1 MQLFGIS
8 SYNKALYPSIFIMS
22 ATPNI
27 ERSHQRTKPTYKKR
41 LILVLCVLA
50 LLPLAEK
57 TMSTA
62 QAGVFD
68 SLLKILLPFY
78 DGDRSLGDN
87 SPQDTNKDNDEGTP
101 QTAEPAFMPVAP
113 SQPELS
119 TPNKLDEPDMG
130 EYIDDGTDDDYLP
143 NADTVDIPDIIFD
156 DILNAHDSTPMLGY
170 PDLYALLSA
179 EFGVDRGQIGESLTI
194 YKAESF
200 TANATAVFERALAL
214 SIEYETPEQSLA
226 FARAWQRQNPEHIPA
241 WFYVAHL
248 ALKAG
253 DYHEA
258 STMLAMILDYDEKA
272 DLTGILTGIFPQNPD
287 EQRQLFTALQ
297 TMEDDNPS
305 LSVLRA
311 GLLLRLQDYAPALAY
326 INKALED
333 EPDNLAFITLK
344 IDILKESGQE
354 SAMWAFIRQKVKEL
368 PTIKELHLYE
378 IRHEIDMGQLGRA
391 WDLLQVANRQTKDPD
406 VALLT
411 ALVGLDIG
419 KYENARTV
427 LTPLLD
433 VPAFNSRAN
442 YYLAIS
448 YERSGN
454 LTLAK
459 EHYEKV
465 KDSEHVLDARTKVV
479 GYYLAKDDVDKAIA
493 TLVRLRD
500 DFEIYAIDSYL
511 LHAEILLRQDKK
523 TEAQNLLTVANREYP
538 DDDRLLFASFQLLQN
553 ELSDDD
559 KRFAIDKLLELDRMN
574 PAYRLA
580 DIKLRLSQN
589 PNDLSALE
597 GAMSLAQIS
606 SDDPNYD
613 PQLQLEALIVLG
625 NHALSQGNYRAVLD
639 YLEMP
644 YEVAPDLN
652 AGITLLHAYQGL
664 GESDKVDRLLADLQ
678 NRFAFGQNRTGQE
691 VQEY

>member
-1 MQLFGIS
+1 
-8 SYNKALYPSIFIMS
+8 MS

-41 LILVLCVLA
+41 VILVLCVLA

-78 DGDRSLGDN
+78 DDDSSLGNDIP
-87 SPQDTNKDNDEGTP
+87 PQDSDEDTP
-101 QTAEPAFMPVAP
+101 QTTEPAFVPVTP
-113 SQPELS
+113 S
-119 TPNKLDEPDMG
+119 TPDEHGEPDLGEHG
-130 EYIDDGTDDDYLP
+130 EYIDDGTDNYPP
-143 NADTVDIPDIIFD
+143 NADTADIPDIIFD
-156 DILNAHDSTPMLGY
+156 DTLNTHDSTPMLGY

-214 SIEYETPEQSLA
+214 SIEYETPKQSLA

-258 STMLAMILDYDEKA
+258 NTMLAMILDYDEKA
-272 DLTGILTGIFPQNPD
+272 DLTGIFPQNPD

-297 TMEDDNPS
+297 NMEDDNPS

-311 GLLLRLQDYAPALAY
+311 GLLLRLKDYTPALVHV
-326 INKALED
+326 NKALKD

-354 SAMWAFIRQKVKEL
+354 SAMWAFIRQKVKQL

-378 IRHEIDMGQLGRA
+378 IRHEIDMGQLGQA

-419 KYENARTV
+419 KYENARTI
-427 LTPLLD
+427 LTSLLD
-433 VPAFNSRAN
+433 IPAFNSRAN

-448 YERSGN
+448 YERSDN
-454 LTLAK
+454 LSLAK

-465 KDSEHVLDARTKVV
+465 KDYEHVLDARTKVV

-589 PNDLSALE
+589 PNDLLALDE
-597 GAMSLAQIS
+597 ALDITQIK

-625 NHALSQGNYRAVLD
+625 NHALSQGNYQTVLD
-639 YLEMP
+639 YLEVP
-644 YEVAPDLN
+644 YEVAPNLN
-652 AGITLLHAYQGL
+652 AGITLLRAYQGL
-664 GESDKVDRLLADLQ
+664 GESDKVNHLLADLQ

-691 VQEY
+691 MQEY

>member
-41 LILVLCVLA
+41 VILVLCVLA

-78 DGDRSLGDN
+78 DDDSSLGNDIP
-87 SPQDTNKDNDEGTP
+87 PQDSDEDTP
-101 QTAEPAFMPVAP
+101 QTTEPAFVPVTP
-113 SQPELS
+113 S
-119 TPNKLDEPDMG
+119 TPDEHGEPDLGEHG
-130 EYIDDGTDDDYLP
+130 EYIDDGTDNYPP
-143 NADTVDIPDIIFD
+143 NADTADIPDIIFD
-156 DILNAHDSTPMLGY
+156 DTLNTHDSTPMLGY

-214 SIEYETPEQSLA
+214 SIEYETPKQSLA

-258 STMLAMILDYDEKA
+258 NTMLAMILDYDEKA

-297 TMEDDNPS
+297 SMEDDNPS

-311 GLLLRLQDYAPALAY
+311 GLLLRLQDYAPALVHV
-326 INKALED
+326 NRALKD

-448 YERSGN
+448 YERSGS

-465 KDSEHVLDARTKVV
+465 KDYEHVLDARTKVV

-652 AGITLLHAYQGL
+652 AGITLLRAYQGL
-664 GESDKVDRLLADLQ
+664 GESDKVNRLLADLQ

>member
-27 ERSHQRTKPTYKKR
+27 ERSHQRTKPTYKKH

-78 DGDRSLGDN
+78 DDDRSLSDN
-87 SPQDTNKDNDEGTP
+87 PPQDTNKDSDEGTP
-101 QTAEPAFMPVAP
+101 QTAEPAFAP
-113 SQPELS
+113 IGPSPD
-119 TPNKLDEPDMG
+119 KLDEPNIEEHG
-130 EYIDDGTDDDYLP
+130 EYIDDGTDDDYLS

-156 DILNAHDSTPMLGY
+156 DTLNAHDSTPMLGY

-344 IDILKESGQE
+344 IDILKESRQE

-465 KDSEHVLDARTKVV
+465 KDYEHVLDARTKVV

-652 AGITLLHAYQGL
+652 AGITLLRAYQGL
-664 GESDKVDRLLADLQ
+664 GESDKVNRLLADLQ

>member
-1 MQLFGIS
+1 M
-8 SYNKALYPSIFIMS
+8 
-22 ATPNI
+22 PNI
-27 ERSHQRTKPTYKKR
+27 GQSYQSTKPTNKKR
-41 LILVLCVLA
+41 LILVLCVLVF
-50 LLPLAEK
+50 LHLSEQTTPK
-57 TMSTA
+57 A

-78 DGDRSLGDN
+78 DNDRKALSDDR
-87 SPQDTNKDNDEGTP
+87 QDE
-101 QTAEPAFMPVAP
+101 EPAIPAIPDESDQFN
-113 SQPELS
+113 
-119 TPNKLDEPDMG
+119 TPDEMG
-130 EYIDDGTDDDYLP
+130 EFTNVDTDDNPL
-143 NADTVDIPDIIFD
+143 NAKTSNMADIIFD
-156 DILNAHDSTPMLGY
+156 DALNAHDSTPVLGY

-179 EFGVDRGQIGESLTI
+179 EFGVDRGQIDKSLTI
-194 YKAESF
+194 YKTESF
-200 TANATAVFERALAL
+200 AIHATAVFERALAL
-214 SIEYETPEQSLA
+214 SIEYETPKQSLA

-258 STMLAMILDYDEKA
+258 NTMLAMILDYDEKA

-311 GLLLRLQDYAPALAY
+311 GLLLRLKDYTPALVHV
-326 INKALED
+326 NKALKD

-354 SAMWAFIRQKVKEL
+354 SAMWAFIRQKVKQL

-378 IRHEIDMGQLGRA
+378 IRHEIDMGQLGQA

-419 KYENARTV
+419 KYENARTI
-427 LTPLLD
+427 LISLLD
-433 VPAFNSRAN
+433 IPAFNSRAN

-448 YERSGN
+448 YERSDN
-454 LTLAK
+454 LSLAK

-465 KDSEHVLDARTKVV
+465 KDYEHVLDARTKVV

-511 LHAEILLRQDKK
+511 LHAEILLRQGKK
-523 TEAQNLLTVANREYP
+523 VQAQNLLTAANREYP
-538 DDDRLLFASFQLLQN
+538 DDDRLLFASFQLLEN
-553 ELSDDD
+553 EISDDD

-589 PNDLSALE
+589 PNDLLALDE
-597 GAMSLAQIS
+597 ALDITQIK

-625 NHALSQGNYRAVLD
+625 NHALSQGNYQTVLD
-639 YLEMP
+639 YLEVP
-644 YEVAPDLN
+644 YEVAPNLN
-652 AGITLLHAYQGL
+652 AGITLLRAYQGL
-664 GESDKVDRLLADLQ
+664 GESDKVNHLLADLQ

-691 VQEY
+691 MQEY